1 MKKFL
6 IAAIATTLVASPILA
21 AAPAEAQ
28 SRQTER
34 TVKYKPNGKV
44 VVKQRTTVQRQ
55 NYRQPV
61 RQTYRTNWRKGERF
75 DRRQA
80 RNYRQVS
87 NWREYQNRRLYA
99 PQRGQQWVRSG
110 NDAVL
115 ITVASGVIG
124 AVLAGAF
131 N

>member
-28 SRQTER
+28 NRRTEQTVR
-34 TVKYKPNGKV
+34 YKPNGTV
-44 VVKQRTTVQRQ
+44 VVKKQTVKRQ
-55 NYRQPV
+55 NVRQPV
-61 RQTYRTNWRKGERF
+61 RQTYRTNWHKGERF
-75 DRRQA
+75 NRAQA
-80 RNYRQVS
+80 RNYRQVTD
-87 NWREYQNRRLYA
+87 WRAYQNRRLYA
-99 PQRGQQWVRSG
+99 PPRGQQWVRSG

-115 ITVASGVIG
+115 IAVASGVIG
-124 AVLAGAF
+124 AVIGGAF

>member
-6 IAAIATTLVASPILA
+6 IAALATTLIAGPIVAA
-21 AAPAEAQ
+21 VPADAQ
-28 SRQTER
+28 VRHTER
-34 TVKYKPNGKV
+34 TVRHKPNGTV
-44 VVKQRTTVQRQ
+44 VVRKQTVRT
-55 NYRQPV
+55 PA
-61 RQTYRTNWRKGERF
+61 RQTYRTNWRRGERF

-80 RNYRQVS
+80 RNYGQINDWRQ
-87 NWREYQNRRLYA
+87 YKNRRLYA